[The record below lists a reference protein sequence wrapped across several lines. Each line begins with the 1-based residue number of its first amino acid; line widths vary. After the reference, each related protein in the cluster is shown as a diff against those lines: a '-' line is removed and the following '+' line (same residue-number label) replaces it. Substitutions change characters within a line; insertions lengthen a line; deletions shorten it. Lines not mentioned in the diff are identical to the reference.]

1 MFSHQCSGL
10 DAKFSGLQDS
20 TLTLRCHLNSP
31 PAFSLF
37 IDVAKLDKAVS
48 NHLGLD
54 SANDNSETRV
64 TVCPYEGI
72 WEAVKEAANN
82 GARIWV

>member
-1 MFSHQCSGL
+1 M
-10 DAKFSGLQDS
+10 FSGLQDS
-20 TLTLRCHLNSP
+20 TLTLQCHLYFP
-31 PAFSLF
+31 CAFSLF
-37 IDVAKLDKAVS
+37 IDAAKLDKAVS

-54 SANDNSETRV
+54 SADDNSETKV

-72 WEAVKEAANN
+72 WEAVKEAADN